1 MVKNEKLNHK
11 AKIHKPFT
19 GASKPGETFTQNYQ
33 TYNNEGEPYQ
43 QKNED
48 TFYRSK
54 TS

>member
-19 GASKPGETFTQNYQ
+19 GASKPGETFTPNYQ